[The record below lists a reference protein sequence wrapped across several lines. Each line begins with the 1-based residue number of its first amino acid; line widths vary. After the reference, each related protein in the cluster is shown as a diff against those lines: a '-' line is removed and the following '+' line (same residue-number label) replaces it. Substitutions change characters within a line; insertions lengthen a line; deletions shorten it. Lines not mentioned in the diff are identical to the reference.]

1 MILENIVF
9 GIRLEII
16 VIIMFI
22 LIIALTAALI
32 ITIRQVQSISR
43 KYYTL
48 TSGKKAKDLEHI
60 ILKRFKEM
68 DKVKAYMRRFSREH
82 RTFKGHLDSCY
93 NKFGLVK
100 YDAFNNMAG
109 ELSFSLALLN
119 DENSG
124 FVLSSMH
131 SKEGC
136 FSYAKEVIKGESY
149 IALSKEE
156 KEAIEKAK
164 TVDEEISKM
173 VSDEEAKDD
182 VILKES

>member
-1 MILENIVF
+1 MILDAVF
-9 GIRLEII
+9 GIKLEI
-16 VIIMFI
+16 VIIVLLV
-22 LIIALTAALI
+22 LIVLLAIGLI
-32 ITIRQVQSISR
+32 FTFSRLQNVSR

-48 TSGKKAKDLEHI
+48 TSGKQAKDLETI
-60 ILKRFKEM
+60 MLTRFKEM
-68 DKVKAYMRRFSREH
+68 DRVKSRMKRFSREH

-93 NKFGLVK
+93 NKLGIVK

-124 FVLSSMH
+124 LVLSSMH

-136 FSYAKEVIKGESY
+136 FTYAKEIIKGESY

-156 KEAIEKAK
+156 IEAISKAK
-164 TVDEEISKM
+164 TIDEEIERM
-173 VSDEEAKDD
+173 VAAEDEE
-182 VILKES
+182 